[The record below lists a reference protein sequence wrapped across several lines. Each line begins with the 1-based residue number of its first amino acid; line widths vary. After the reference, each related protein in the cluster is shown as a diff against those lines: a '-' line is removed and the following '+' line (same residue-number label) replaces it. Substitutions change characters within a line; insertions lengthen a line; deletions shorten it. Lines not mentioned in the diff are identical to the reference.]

1 MVTDTSR
8 FVNESF
14 GDVTETEA
22 AAVETSEAPEG
33 EAKTEPDTEPE
44 ETETQEQERDEQ
56 GRFKSKEKSEDE
68 DAELPKGVR
77 RRIQKEIDKAV
88 AARKEAERY
97 AQELRAK
104 AEQGADPAKK
114 TEPAT
119 SSNRPKLDDFES
131 YDEYVDKL
139 TDWKIEQRE
148 AARQKQEA
156 ELHQKAA
163 QQTRA
168 ESWNEKVEAA
178 RDKYEDFDDVIES
191 ITTPITPAMQEAIM
205 ESGIGT
211 DIAYHL
217 AQHPKEIQRIAKL
230 SPMQA
235 AIEIGKLEAK
245 LTAPVEKK
253 KPAVSKAPEP
263 IKPVGAKASTAKKSL
278 YEIDDFTEYVK
289 RRRAGER

>member
-1 MVTDTSR
+1 MVEDTSR
-8 FVNESF
+8 FINESF
-14 GDVTETEA
+14 GEVAEQTET
-22 AAVETSEAPEG
+22 VETSEAPAE
-33 EAKTEPDTEPE
+33 EAKTEPETEPE
-44 ETETQEQERDEQ
+44 EIETQEQERDEQ

-68 DAELPKGVR
+68 EAELPKGVR
-77 RRIQKEIDKAV
+77 KRIQKEIDKAV

-97 AQELRAK
+97 AQELRSK
-104 AEQGADPAKK
+104 LDTGAEPAKT
-114 TEPAT
+114 TETT
-119 SSNRPKLDDFES
+119 SNSKPKLDDFES
-131 YDEYVDKL
+131 YDAYVDAL

-148 AARQKQEA
+148 AARTKAEA
-156 ELHQKAA
+156 ESRAKSESE
-163 QQTRA
+163 TRA
-168 ESWNEKVEAA
+168 QAWTEKVEAA
-178 RDKYEDFDDVIES
+178 RDKYEDFDDVISE

-205 ESGIGT
+205 ESSIGT

-230 SPMQA
+230 TPMQA